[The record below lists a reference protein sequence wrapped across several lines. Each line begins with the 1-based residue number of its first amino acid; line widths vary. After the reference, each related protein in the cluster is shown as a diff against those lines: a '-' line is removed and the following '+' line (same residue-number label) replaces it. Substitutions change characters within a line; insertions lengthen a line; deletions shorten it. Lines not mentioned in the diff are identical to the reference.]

1 MANDVSSDGSTPKRQ
16 TAQILAVTPI
26 LRGQS
31 STEKNPIPPP
41 HTRSESS
48 TIIPKAAASHP
59 PPQQPSPYPQTN
71 KNEIPAPIPQRAA
84 IAPMTSPPI
93 MPTTWNP
100 ELGIKFGGPGP
111 GPEGQNQGGQGQ
123 GWPPS
128 SGGAGAG
135 SGTWDPKRGFK
146 FG

>member
-1 MANDVSSDGSTPKRQ
+1 MSPPFLHLLPFNCSQPTNQQKSDLSLPPLSSLSLHPAEQQQQQPRTY
-16 TAQILAVTPI
+16 
-26 LRGQS
+26 
-31 STEKNPIPPP
+31 N
-41 HTRSESS
+41 TRSSS
-48 TIIPKAAASHP
+48 SHP